1 MAICFMLAL
10 SSQDN
15 PDVFLCVEELLMDDI
30 HRLPSG
36 SSNVATEAS
45 NGCFSWDR
53 SPEIPTLKDLNF
65 QARQGMRVALCGTVG
80 SGKSSLLS

>member
-15 PDVFLCVEELLMDDI
+15 PDVFLCREELLMDDI

-36 SSNVATEAS
+36 SSNVAIEVS
-45 NGCFSWDR
+45 NGCFSWDG
-53 SPEIPTLKDLNF
+53 SPEIPRLKDLNF
-65 QARQGMRVALCGTVG
+65 QAQQGMHVALCGTVV
-80 SGKSSLLS
+80 SGKSSLLT

>member
-30 HRLPSG
+30 HRLPGG
-36 SSNVATEAS
+36 SSNVATEVS
-45 NGCFSWDR
+45 NGCFSWDG
-53 SPEIPTLKDLNF
+53 SLEIPTLKDLNF
-65 QARQGMRVALCGTVG
+65 QDQQGMRVALCGTVG
-80 SGKSSLLS
+80 SGKSSLIT